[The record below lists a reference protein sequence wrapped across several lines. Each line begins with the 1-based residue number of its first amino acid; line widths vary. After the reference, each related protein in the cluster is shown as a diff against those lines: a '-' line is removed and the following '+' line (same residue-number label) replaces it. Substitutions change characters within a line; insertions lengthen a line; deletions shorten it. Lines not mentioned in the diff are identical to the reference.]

1 MMCGE
6 DESHGSL
13 SIAFAGSSVFVAK
26 NPVAPA
32 SSSSLVSRR
41 TPQNSFSLPL
51 ARTPRRTRVMASI
64 TTEASTYS
72 PEDDVR
78 SELKVMQAYTP
89 IVPYDVLA
97 KRLGRSPADIVKL
110 DANENPYG
118 PSPKALEALASA
130 AYVHVYPD
138 PESGTL
144 REALEDY
151 TGVSRDYL
159 MAGAGADELIDLLFR
174 LFVTPGAGD
183 SVVNLPPTF
192 GMYKFDGDVNGANVV
207 SIPRGAEDFSVDVD
221 AVESYF
227 AQCSAE
233 KRPKMLFVASPNNPD
248 GSTLSDSQL
257 LRLLALPTLVVL
269 DEAYFEFADD
279 NRLQWVPEHDNLVV
293 LRTFSKWAGLAGLR
307 VGYGAF
313 PKNII
318 KHLWKIKQPY
328 NVGVAS
334 QAAATASI
342 RDKADLLAKVD
353 LLVAQRSR
361 FFEEVENIS
370 WLEPFPSKSNY
381 VLCRVTGGRR
391 AADIKSQLSSHG
403 ILIRYYTSP
412 GLDDCIRISMGT
424 DEQME
429 IVYKTLAA
437 L

>member
-1 MMCGE
+1 MRGKDDMR
-6 DESHGSL
+6 DSL
-13 SIAFAGSSVFVAK
+13 SIAFAGSPLFAHG
-26 NPVAPA
+26 A
-32 SSSSLVSRR
+32 LVSAASCRSLISRR
-41 TPQNSFSLPL
+41 AHKNLSMSSALSPK
-51 ARTPRRTRVMASI
+51 RTRVMASM

-78 SELKVMQAYTP
+78 TELKVMEAYTP

-118 PSPKALEALASA
+118 PSPKALEALAST
-130 AYVHVYPD
+130 AYAHVYPD

-144 REALEDY
+144 RDALEEY
-151 TGVSRDYL
+151 TGISREYL

-192 GMYKFDGDVNGANVV
+192 GMYKFDGDVNGACVV
-207 SIPRGAEDFSVDVD
+207 NIPRGADDFSVDVH

-227 AQCSAE
+227 AQCPAE
-233 KRPKMLFVASPNNPD
+233 NRPKMLFVASPNNPD
-248 GSTLSDSQL
+248 GSTLSDAQL
-257 LRLLALPTLVVL
+257 LRLLALPTLIVL

-279 NRLQWVPEHDNLVV
+279 NRVKWVPNHDNLVV

-328 NVGVAS
+328 NVSVAS

-342 RDKADLLAKVD
+342 YDRADLLAKVD

-361 FFEEVENIS
+361 FYKEVQNIS
-370 WLEPFPSKSNY
+370 WLNPLPSKSNY
-381 VLCRVTGGRR
+381 VLCRVGGGRK
-391 AADIKSQLSSHG
+391 ASDIKAQLSTRG

-412 GLDDCIRISMGT
+412 GIDDCIRISMGT